1 MSTLLDESNEFVS
14 RTVKSLALADGKT
27 SAKVFEECEFK
38 DCNFSAALF
47 SKCKFVDCTFVNCN
61 LSNAKVI
68 ESKFLNVEFSQCKV
82 IGINWTEAAWPR
94 IAVDPQL
101 TFRNSILNDSSFF
114 GLKLHEIVIHDC
126 KAHGVDFRGADMTR
140 ANLTHTDLQRSL
152 FGKTTLTEADFAE
165 ATNYSIDV
173 LDNSVDKARFS
184 RHEAFGLLSGLDIE
198 LID

>member
-1 MSTLLDESNEFVS
+1 MGTLLDESNEFLS
-14 RTVKSLALADGKT
+14 RTFKGLALVEEEI
-27 SAKVFEECEFK
+27 SRKVFEECDFR
-38 DCNFSAALF
+38 DCNFSATLF
-47 SKCKFVDCTFVNCN
+47 SMCKFVDCSFVNCN

-68 ESKFLNVEFSQCKV
+68 ESKFLNVEFAQCKV

-114 GLKLHEIVIHDC
+114 GLKLHHIVIHDC
-126 KAHGVDFRGADMTR
+126 KAHGVDFRGADLTG